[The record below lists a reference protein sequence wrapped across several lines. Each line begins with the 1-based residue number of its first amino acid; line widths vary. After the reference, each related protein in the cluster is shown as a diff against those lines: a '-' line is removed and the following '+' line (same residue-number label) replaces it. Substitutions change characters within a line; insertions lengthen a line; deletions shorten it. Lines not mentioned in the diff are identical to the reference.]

1 MLPAYPR
8 PHNHSPPQP
17 FFLTDVDQWFNIRLP
32 ASLSSINYRHQ
43 IGTHYFLRRNPQNTK
58 CHSRAATLHGCGQG
72 SPKRPVKLKL
82 VMLIV

>member
-17 FFLTDVDQWFNIRLP
+17 FFLTDVDQWFNIRMP

-43 IGTHYFLRRNPQNTK
+43 IGTHYFLRRNPQPDSTLPLRSG
-58 CHSRAATLHGCGQG
+58 SRTRQASATE
-72 SPKRPVKLKL
+72 P
-82 VMLIV
+82 